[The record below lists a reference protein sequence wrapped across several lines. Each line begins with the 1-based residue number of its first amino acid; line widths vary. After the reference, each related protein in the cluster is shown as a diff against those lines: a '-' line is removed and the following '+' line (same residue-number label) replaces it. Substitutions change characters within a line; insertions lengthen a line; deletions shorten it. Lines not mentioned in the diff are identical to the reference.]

1 MSLVAN
7 GKHANCLK
15 HGKTRLT
22 VTRLVLVQREF
33 FGQIIE
39 QSRANPKQFLIN
51 FYTPLRI
58 APDR

>member
-15 HGKTRLT
+15 RGKTRLT

-39 QSRANPKQFLIN
+39 QSRGNPEQFLIN